1 MRTCHGLTAARF
13 QGNRVKQPIL
23 PVSVLPAAL
32 SVLALLLFALPP
44 LTSQVWSQST
54 ISSVRSFD
62 GGVAPLFDLPG
73 IGSLY
78 LDNQGTQ
85 GYLYNPANNFQS
97 YSFRNP
103 TTGQAWS
110 GAVMTLGPRLSIG
123 LIQGANQIGSPL
135 VLPGPPRQTSPLPS
149 IQSTILD
156 DIP

>member
-1 MRTCHGLTAARF
+1 MRC
-13 QGNRVKQPIL
+13 QGYRVKQTIL
-23 PVSVLPAAL
+23 QISALLPAL
-32 SVLALLLFALPP
+32 SVLTLLLFALP
-44 LTSQVWSQST
+44 LLDSRVWGQT

-62 GGVAPLFDLPG
+62 GGVAPLFNLSGPG
-73 IGSLY
+73 NLY
-78 LDNQGTQ
+78 IDNQGTQ
-85 GYLYNPANNFQS
+85 GFMYNPGNNFQS

-110 GAVMTLGPRLSIG
+110 GAVTTLGPQLSIG

-135 VLPGPPRQTSPLPS
+135 VLPGPPRQTAPLPS

>member
-1 MRTCHGLTAARF
+1 MGL
-13 QGNRVKQPIL
+13 NHRVVML
-23 PVSVLPAAL
+23 PMVIAAL
-32 SVLALLLFALPP
+32 ALVLFALPS
-44 LTSQVWSQST
+44 LDARVWGQS

-62 GGVAPLFDLPG
+62 GGVAPLFNLTGPG
-73 IGSLY
+73 NLY

-85 GYLYNPANNFQS
+85 GFLYNPGSNFES

-110 GAVMTLGPRLSIG
+110 GALTTLGPQLSIG
-123 LIQGANQIGSPL
+123 LIQGANQSGSGL
-135 VLPGPPRQTSPLPS
+135 VLPGPPRQTAPLPS

>member
-1 MRTCHGLTAARF
+1 MRF
-13 QGNRVKQPIL
+13 QGQRLMRINRRAVKYSA
-23 PVSVLPAAL
+23 VFA
-32 SVLALLLFALPP
+32 VLALLLFAFPSQN
-44 LTSQVWSQST
+44 SQVWGQS

-62 GGVAPLFDLPG
+62 GGVAPLFRLPG
-73 IGSLY
+73 LGSLY

-85 GYLYNPANNFQS
+85 GFLYNPGNNFQS

-110 GAVMTLGPRLSIG
+110 GAVTTLGPQLSIG
-123 LIQGANQIGSPL
+123 LIQGANQVGSPL
-135 VLPGPPRQTSPLPS
+135 VLPGPPRQTAPLPM